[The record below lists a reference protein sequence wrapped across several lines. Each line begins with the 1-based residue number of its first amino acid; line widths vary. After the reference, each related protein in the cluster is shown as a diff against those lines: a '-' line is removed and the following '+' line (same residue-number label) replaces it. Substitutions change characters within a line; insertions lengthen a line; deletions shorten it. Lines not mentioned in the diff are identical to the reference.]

1 MTSEFDVI
9 NKAADEKRQEQALD
23 DYHNEMAGRDTG
35 RIKRF
40 GFNQARQDVIQEE
53 KRKQSAF
60 EQMMMNAVYREAWT
74 NAMDALN
81 QAEEAVYQA
90 LIQASDTLHHEQ
102 RQYQGLL
109 DRAALTAD
117 GQRVFKDKHGDV
129 YTEDGERLSADEA
142 AQIDWRGDDPSRED
156 QSNRQDALTTAQ
168 EEFDRISGHSN
179 RIVEIREELTD
190 QDNPLSIDEIQA
202 MEQESNDIRQ
212 SLSVS
217 VSTISH
223 EVELS
228 NEKPIKA
235 PDLQLTF

>member
-9 NKAADEKRQEQALD
+9 NKAADEQRRAQNLD
-23 DYHNEMAGRDTG
+23 DFNNEMAGRDTG

-60 EQMMMNAVYREAWT
+60 EQMMMNAVYCEAWT
-74 NAMDALN
+74 SAMDSLN

-90 LIQASDTLHHEQ
+90 LIQASDTLHHAQ
-102 RQYQGLL
+102 RQYQELL
-109 DRAALTAD
+109 DKAALTAD

-129 YTEDGERLSADEA
+129 YTEDGEKLSAEEA
-142 AQIDWRGDDPSRED
+142 AQIEWRGDDPSRED
-156 QSNRQDALTTAQ
+156 QAHRLDAITNAQ
-168 EEFDRISGHSN
+168 EEFDRINGHSN

-202 MEQESNDIRQ
+202 MEQEALKIND
-212 SLSVS
+212 SLDLATASYDS
-217 VSTISH
+217 DLNR
-223 EVELS
+223 E
-228 NEKPIKA
+228 A
-235 PDLQLTF
+235 PQVVPNLIFTF